1 MDSLRLQSFFS
12 PAKLVIVGNFAANSQ
27 EEQAILRLQQD
38 GFRGEILSISATD
51 INNRDL
57 FDNLPANI
65 DCVAIFL
72 ELPRI
77 EAVFSAFLKKGVK
90 SVLVFPSEI
99 QLRDRYWIALEE
111 QLVELA
117 KQAQVFFPGLGSWGV
132 MNPLDRFSFFPDR
145 NLLPSGNIGFLG
157 YSDSFVAAVGEY
169 ARQEDW
175 GFSHLLSCKVKNSFE
190 PWQIV
195 DFLRNDKKTKA
206 ILLYLEEI
214 QEGKYFVWTCQ
225 DTVRE
230 KPIILF
236 KPGTTQR
243 GIRALAAHNGIIPS
257 SEKAWQAAIDQAGII
272 RTADVEAMADLAQAF
287 SCTTV
292 LPRGEKIALIGLSDF
307 YLETAKNMISFFSL
321 QLTEKVASSP
331 DCCLAD
337 FKRLLE
343 QNQNDAVL
351 LLLDSDGEQELL
363 LVKEIV
369 VLAAKTKKTV
379 VACLLQNDESRKYL
393 RSHGIPCYL
402 QISSALLALEMMQK
416 YALKKERPYPVQVAY
431 RRDVTKAEQLVR
443 SALERN
449 ITELC
454 GAEAENLL
462 QAYEIPQP
470 KRQLCRT
477 GQNAV
482 KTAKKI
488 GFPVRLKIVSPQ
500 LPYSEDWGGES
511 SFLYNASEV
520 RAAFQE
526 LTNRMLRLWSKSYVT
541 GCMVSEGVAEAFPV
555 SIRFLRDTRF
565 GSLIWLSGWS
575 EFQNTKDEI
584 VSSLASLGLDETRAM
599 VQELFDILQIKEE
612 KFRAGMKALEDV
624 ILSVARMTL
633 DCPQIYQA
641 EIQPVLVTIQSV
653 LVENAN
659 FILSSESIR
668 ETEKKRWRRK

>member
-12 PAKLVIVGNFAANSQ
+12 PAKLVVVGNFAADSQ
-27 EEQAILRLQQD
+27 EERAVLQLKRD
-38 GFRGEILSISATD
+38 GFQGEILTVSAKDT
-51 INNRDL
+51 NNWDL

-72 ELPRI
+72 EMPCI
-77 EAVFSAFLKKGVK
+77 ISVFSAFLKKGVQ

-99 QLRDRYWIALEE
+99 QLRDRHWIALEE

-117 KQAQVFFPGLGSWGV
+117 GQAQVFFPGLGSRGV
-132 MNPLDRFSFFPDR
+132 MSPWERFSFFQDR
-145 NLLPSGNIGFLG
+145 DLLPAGNIGFLG

-175 GFSHLLSCKVKNSFE
+175 GFSHLLSCRVKNSFE

-195 DFLRNDKKTKA
+195 EFLRADKKTKA
-206 ILLYLEEI
+206 ILLHLEEM
-214 QEGKYFVWTCQ
+214 QEGKYFVWACQ
-225 DTVRE
+225 DAVRE

-257 SEKAWQAAIDQAGII
+257 SEKAWQAAVDQAGII
-272 RTADVEAMADLAQAF
+272 RTSDVEAMADLAQAF

-307 YLETAKNMISFFSL
+307 YLETAKNMVSFFSL
-321 QLTEKVASSP
+321 QLTEKVVSSP
-331 DCCLAD
+331 DCCLSD
-337 FKRLLE
+337 LKRLLE
-343 QNQNDAVL
+343 QNQNDSVL
-351 LLLDSDGEQELL
+351 LLLDFDGEQELL
-363 LVKEIV
+363 SAKEI
-369 VLAAKTKKTV
+369 AALVAKAQKTV
-379 VACLLQNDESRKYL
+379 VACLIQNKESRKYL

-402 QISSALLALEMMQK
+402 QISSALSALEIMQK
-416 YALKKERPYPVQVAY
+416 YAFKKEQPYPVQVAY

-511 SFLYNASEV
+511 SFLYSASEV
-520 RAAFQE
+520 RTAFQE

-555 SIRFLRDTRF
+555 SIRFLRDARF
-565 GSLIWLSGWS
+565 GSLIWLGGWS

-599 VQELFDILQIKEE
+599 VQELFGILQIKEE

-624 ILSVARMTL
+624 VLSVARMAL

-641 EIQPVLVTIQSV
+641 EIQPVLVTVQSV

-659 FILSSESIR
+659 FILSSER
-668 ETEKKRWRRK
+668 VWETGEKRGKRK